1 MNQILS
7 TSMPMDKNKKNK
19 NKNRNRNSNPIAVE
33 SILKF
38 FGIAILVFGV
48 FMVGTGT
55 YAIYRNQSVQ
65 EEQNLEPTI
74 SIENKTDKS
83 ILLKVMHQKVIDKV
97 EYSWN
102 EEDKTVLNGN
112 NGKYLEKEINI
123 PSGTNTLHVLVQDE
137 TGKQITYE
145 KQYQLESNINFE
157 VSGNKIKITY
167 EGDSLVSYMTYRWD
181 EEEEETIEI
190 NDTKVEQEIEAIKG
204 LHTLTVVVVDENN
217 NTDTKVQKINGV
229 SKPNLKIECDEEVK
243 HFVIIASD
251 DEKITRVEFKLNQD
265 DGQQYLLNFEDR
277 DLKELNYTL
286 PMELQSGDNVL
297 EVTVYNSNGVSNY
310 SAVRLRK

>member
-7 TSMPMDKNKKNK
+7 TSMPTDKKNRRK
-19 NKNRNRNSNPIAVE
+19 KSGNPIAIE

-55 YAIYRNQSVQ
+55 YAIYRNQTEQ

-83 ILLKVMHQKVIDKV
+83 ILLKVMHKKNIDKV
-97 EYSWN
+97 EYGWNN
-102 EEDKTVLNGN
+102 EERTVVNG

-137 TGKQITYE
+137 DGKQITYE
-145 KQYQLESNINFE
+145 KQYEIESNINFE
-157 VSGNKIKITY
+157 VSGNKIRITY
-167 EGDSLVSYMTYRWD
+167 QGDTLVSYMTYRWD
-181 EEEEETIEI
+181 EEEEKTIEI
-190 NDTKVEQEIEAIKG
+190 NDTSIEQEIEAIKG
-204 LHTLTVVVVDENN
+204 LHTLTVIVVDENN

-229 SKPNLKIECDEEVK
+229 SKPSVTINSDGE
-243 HFVIIASD
+243 HFIINTSD
-251 DEKITRVEFKLNQD
+251 DEKLSKIEFKLNQD
-265 DGQQYLLNFEDR
+265 GQTYELNLDEKN
-277 DLKELNYTL
+277 LKELEYTL
-286 PMELQSGDNVL
+286 PMAMQSGDNVI
-297 EVTVYNSNGVSNY
+297 EVTVYNSNGITNY
-310 SAVRLRK
+310 SAARYIKQ

>member
-7 TSMPMDKNKKNK
+7 TSMPTDKKNRK
-19 NKNRNRNSNPIAVE
+19 RKSSNPIAIE

-55 YAIYRNQSVQ
+55 YAIYRNQTEQ

-83 ILLKVMHQKVIDKV
+83 ILLKVMHKKNIDKV
-97 EYSWN
+97 EYGWNN
-102 EEDKTVLNGN
+102 EERTVINGN

-137 TGKQITYE
+137 DGKQITYE
-145 KQYQLESNINFE
+145 KQYEIESNINFE
-157 VSGNKIKITY
+157 VSGNKIRITY
-167 EGDSLVSYMTYRWD
+167 QGDTIVSYMTYRWD
-181 EEEEETIEI
+181 EEEEKTIEI
-190 NDTKVEQEIEAIKG
+190 NDTRIEQEIEAIKG
-204 LHTLTVVVVDENN
+204 LHTLTVIVVDENN

-229 SKPNLKIECDEEVK
+229 SKPSVTINSDGE
-243 HFVIIASD
+243 HFIIDTSD
-251 DEKITRVEFKLNQD
+251 DEKLSKIEFKLNQD
-265 DGQQYLLNFEDR
+265 GQTYELNLDEMN
-277 DLKELNYTL
+277 LKELKYTL
-286 PMELQSGDNVL
+286 PMAMQSGDNVI
-297 EVTVYNSNGVSNY
+297 EVTVYNSNGITNY
-310 SAVRLRK
+310 SAARYIKQ